1 MNWLVVAIFGLSGV
15 EVAGILEFVGVVVVD
30 VFEVVGVVEVL
41 LLLSDLR
48 YFELKE

>member
-1 MNWLVVAIFGLSGV
+1 MNWLVVVILGLFRV

-30 VFEVVGVVEVL
+30 VFEVVGVVEVFL
-41 LLLSDLR
+41 LLFDLK